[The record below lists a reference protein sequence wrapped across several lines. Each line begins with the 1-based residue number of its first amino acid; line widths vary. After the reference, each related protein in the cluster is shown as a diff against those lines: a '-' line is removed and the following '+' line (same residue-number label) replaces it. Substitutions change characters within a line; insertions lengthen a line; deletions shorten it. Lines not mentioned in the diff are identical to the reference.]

1 MTVQGR
7 RYSREGTMKNY
18 NTKGKDIIMAYLKDH
33 ADGNFSANDILQYL
47 EEHNSK
53 MNISTVYRNLD
64 KFVDQGMLMKL
75 KNPDDDFCRYQY
87 KHPDGNCD
95 DHIHMQCRNCGR
107 VFHLECGFMEEL
119 SKHLSAH
126 HGFTIESA
134 GSMIK
139 GLCGECNTDVSF
151 EAEHLHEAE
160 HSQEAEHL
168 HEAEHS
174 QEAAHLHEAEHPQ
187 ETVHP
192 HEIEKKS
199 FSIITEELQDIQLDP
214 LQEPIIKRC
223 IHTSADFDYV
233 ENLCFSDHAVEKLHA
248 AIKNGACIVTD
259 TQMAKAGINSTERA
273 KYGGEVFCFMRDSDV
288 AAAAKKRGCT
298 RAVVS
303 MEKAATL
310 GKPLIFAIG
319 NAPTALLC
327 LYDLIQKGKLNPEGI
342 IGVPVGFVNVV
353 EAKEQIM
360 RADIPY
366 IVARGRKGGSN
377 VAAAI
382 CNALLYQLR
391 DMENH

>member
-1 MTVQGR
+1 
-7 RYSREGTMKNY
+7 MKNY

-33 ADGNFSANDILQYL
+33 ADSNFSANDIFQYL
-47 EEHNSK
+47 EEHDSK

-119 SKHLSAH
+119 SKHLFAH

-151 EAEHLHEAE
+151 EAV
-160 HSQEAEHL
+160 HL

-174 QEAAHLHEAEHPQ
+174 QEAAHLHEAGHSQ

-199 FSIITEELQDIQLDP
+199 FSIITKELQDVQMDP
-214 LQEPIIKRC
+214 LKEPIIKRC
-223 IHTSADFDYV
+223 IHTSADFDYL

-259 TQMAKAGINSTERA
+259 TQMAKAGINSTELA
-273 KYGGEVFCFMRDSDV
+273 KYGGEVFCFMSDSDV
-288 AAAAKKRGCT
+288 ADEAKKRGCT

-310 GKPLIFAIG
+310 DKPLIFAIG

-327 LYDLIQKGKLNPEGI
+327 LYDLIQEGKLNPEGI